1 MLPEQQR
8 ILGYFIEE
16 AGDHLN
22 TIEQGLLNLQAT
34 IEDTEMLNEVFRAA
48 HSVKGG
54 AAMLGLSSIQQIS
67 HRLEDGFK
75 ILKETPVRVD
85 RELESLLLRI
95 FDALQELLDRLQSPG
110 GLTDA
115 AAEQTM
121 AGVEPVFG
129 QLNRHL
135 ELLVDGQV
143 EETDDRS
150 GLQPITNL
158 PITTKPSFG
167 SFDRDDDE
175 ESAAIQ
181 LIFQSD
187 VLARLREM
195 LQLFKQPDSPQTREQ
210 LVQICRLLARAG
222 EQFDLVPWDRLLK
235 AVEQAIANPN
245 NTFSTLASISIK
257 EIKQAQELVLANR
270 SDEIAIGQTLEE
282 LLPTVGEPEL
292 EPDLDVEDLL
302 DIPSEH
308 ADNVSEPE
316 LNFEIEPELDFGDLL
331 DIPSEHTDNASE
343 PELDFGDLL
352 EIPPDPAESEPESE
366 LWEELNNSSDDR
378 VSLLD
383 IDPPVSSTTSKS
395 HHPRGPAVGQEEL
408 NTLADLFED
417 EAPELEVWEDVPDI
431 ISGFELSPPSDD
443 RDSDISDSDFAEFL
457 LDDGDLQPSQPSR
470 SSLEDDFD
478 LFGYDFDGE
487 DAGSAL
493 EEFET
498 PDSKLEQPST
508 PPESE
513 SLVDLLENLEDD
525 GEADLFSAQPP
536 SSAGD
541 RPTDDEQPSDS
552 ASEWDG
558 LWDEEELT
566 TSSSPIQEAK
576 SSEDKMNVDEFD
588 NFFNF
593 DSSDPTPS
601 SSQTH
606 DDLSFD
612 DLFSA
617 DEPPEVSHSPTTE
630 LEDLSTDWFDEETQS
645 EPSNSDDE
653 DPLDFFD
660 GFDLD
665 VSDADDLQDL
675 SAEGQALEELFSDT
689 ESDSPSEPFTLAT
702 DAQSVSDRS
711 EFFGR
716 ELPAKPNP
724 DTTDET
730 LDFDFESDDPSSD
743 SSFESFDDLLGEVS
757 EDLDVS
763 ELFDSDLSVELAQEE
778 SLDFDGL
785 LEEEAGE
792 DPALGE
798 PEEPET
804 PAELVPLELLLSL
817 EPELSGPSV
826 FSNLEAYLDRPSAAP
841 ATFTKSPAPS
851 APVAQ
856 KTESKSDFDDL
867 EKLLEE
873 TDKTGGMTGPT
884 KARGGGEARGRT
896 RRRGSGFEQTMRVPI
911 KQLDNLSNLVGE
923 LVVSRNS
930 LEQDQERLRQ
940 FLDSLLHQVQQLS
953 DVGQRMQDLYERT
966 LLEMALLAS
975 RQNRVKAAQNINAS
989 HNDSQGDAG
998 EFEALEMDRFT
1009 DFHTQAQEIIELIVR
1024 VRESASD
1031 IEFLVAENDQITRQ
1045 LRQTTS
1051 QLQEGLTRSRMV
1063 PFSQTADRLPRGV
1076 RDNAIKFGKQVE
1088 LQIEGRYTLIDKMIL
1103 EHLHDPLTHLVNNA
1117 IAHGIEP
1124 PDTRSISSKTPTGRI
1139 TVSAF
1144 HQGNQTIISVADDG
1158 AGIDAQTVKQKAL
1171 QKALITPEQAEKM
1184 TDLDVYD
1191 LLFLPGFS
1199 TRDKADDLA
1208 GRGVGMDVVN
1218 TKLTEIRG
1226 TVNTDSTLGRG
1237 TTFTIRLPLTLSISK
1252 ALCCISDRAS
1262 IAFPMDGVA
1271 EVLDTFPQSRLSE
1284 DEKGQRCVPWRD
1296 QMVPFQPLQE
1306 LFNYNRHIG
1315 RSRYSGTTST
1325 DDDTI
1330 AVVIVRSGTTY
1341 LAVEVDQVMG
1351 EQEIVIKQLEGPVP
1365 KPMGIAGATVMGDG
1379 RIVPIADVLELID
1392 LSMGRVRREANVS
1405 LWDNGAAPVKPVREK
1420 TEPTVLII
1428 DDSITVRELLSMT
1441 FKKAGYRVEQARD
1454 GQEAWDKLR
1463 SGIPCELVF
1472 CDMEMPRMNG
1482 MELLSR
1488 MNKDSHLSQLPIA
1501 MLTSRTAEKHKQ
1513 MAIELG
1519 ARGYFTKPYLEEVL
1533 LDAAQRMLKGEVL
1546 VTLKSKT

>member
-34 IEDTEMLNEVFRAA
+34 IEDSEMLNEVFRAA

-54 AAMLGLSSIQQIS
+54 AAMLGLGSIQQIA

-75 ILKETPVRVD
+75 LLKENPVRVD
-85 RELESLLLRI
+85 RELESLFLRI
-95 FDALQELLDRLQSPG
+95 FDALQELLDQLQSPT

-115 AAEQTM
+115 AAQQTM
-121 AGVEPVFG
+121 SGVEPVFG
-129 QLNRHL
+129 QLSHHL
-135 ELLVDGQV
+135 EMLLDGQV
-143 EETDDRS
+143 DETTDQS
-150 GLQPITNL
+150 GFEGMTAM
-158 PITTKPSFG
+158 PITTTPTFATQ
-167 SFDRDDDE
+167 DEDDE
-175 ESAAIQ
+175 ESAAMQ

-195 LQLFKQPDSPQTREQ
+195 LQLFKQPDSPQTRDQ

-222 EQFDLVPWDRLLK
+222 EQFDLACWVQLLQ

-270 SDEIAIGQTLEE
+270 GAEIVVGPTLEE
-282 LLPTVGEPEL
+282 LLPTPSEPDL
-292 EPDLDVEDLL
+292 EPDFDLEDLLEMPSENADNFAEPLDLDIEPALDFDDLL
-302 DIPSEH
+302 DIPP
-308 ADNVSEPE
+308 NPV
-316 LNFEIEPELDFGDLL
+316 
-331 DIPSEHTDNASE
+331 
-343 PELDFGDLL
+343 
-352 EIPPDPAESEPESE
+352 ESPQESK
-366 LWEELNNSSDDR
+366 LWEELDNSTSD
-378 VSLLD
+378 LD
-383 IDPPVSSTTSKS
+383 SEIDIEPSISTTNSRS
-395 HHPRGPAVGQEEL
+395 PHPRGPAVGQEEL

-417 EAPELEVWEDVPDI
+417 EAPELEVWEEIPDGLGGFDASP
-431 ISGFELSPPSDD
+431 ISGALDGDMSESDL
-443 RDSDISDSDFAEFL
+443 AEFL
-457 LDDGDLQPSQPSR
+457 DDLPQHSSPPQPSS
-470 SSLEDDFD
+470 EDDFD
-478 LFGYDFDGE
+478 LFGFDFDGE

-493 EEFET
+493 EELDLSE
-498 PDSKLEQPST
+498 PSPERSST
-508 PPESE
+508 PTESE
-513 SLVDLLENLEDD
+513 PLMDFLEGLDD
-525 GEADLFSAQPP
+525 GEDGDLLPDPLPSLNLESIEEEEAPP
-536 SSAGD
+536 EG
-541 RPTDDEQPSDS
+541 EQ
-552 ASEWDG
+552 EWNG
-558 LWDEEELT
+558 LWDENEIAATALEIEDT
-566 TSSSPIQEAK
+566 GESD
-576 SSEDKMNVDEFD
+576 SEIDFDEFFELD
-588 NFFNF
+588 A
-593 DSSDPTPS
+593 SDPTES
-601 SSQTH
+601 VTH
-606 DDLSFD
+606 TDEDLSFD
-612 DLFSA
+612 DLFSSDA
-617 DEPPEVSHSPTTE
+617 PPEASQTPTHE
-630 LEDLSTDWFDEETQS
+630 LEDFPTDLFDRSSELESPSAETEEA
-645 EPSNSDDE
+645 DDS
-653 DPLDFFD
+653 LDFFE

-665 VSDADDLQDL
+665 VSEADAVQDL

-689 ESDSPSEPFTLAT
+689 ESEMVPESFAMSAEEQSDTALSELFGLERSAP
-702 DAQSVSDRS
+702 AQP
-711 EFFGR
+711 E
-716 ELPAKPNP
+716 N
-724 DTTDET
+724 TDEI
-730 LDFDFESDDPSSD
+730 LDFDWEPEPESDGSD
-743 SSFESFDDLLGEVS
+743 ISIDNLLGEVS

-763 ELFDSDLSVELAQEE
+763 ELFDSDLSGELAQEE

-785 LEEEAGE
+785 LEDDQSDASV
-792 DPALGE
+792 LSE
-798 PEEPET
+798 PEEVET
-804 PAELVPLELLLSL
+804 PAEFVPLELLLSL
-817 EPELSGPSV
+817 GPELSGAAV
-826 FSNLEAYLDRPSAAP
+826 FSELEAYLDRPSVSEAAP
-841 ATFTKSPAPS
+841 SQPS
-851 APVAQ
+851 SSTPP
-856 KTESKSDFDDL
+856 KPESNSDFDDL

-873 TDKTGGMTGPT
+873 TEKTAGGMTPPA
-884 KARGGGEARGRT
+884 KSRGGGEARGRN
-896 RRRGSGFEQTMRVPI
+896 RRRGGTFEQTMRVPI

-940 FLDSLLHQVQQLS
+940 FLDNLLHQVQQLS

-975 RQNRVKAAQNINAS
+975 RQSRVKAAQNVPQTNNS
-989 HNDSQGDAG
+989 HGDMG

-1045 LRQTTS
+1045 LRQTTT

-1088 LQIEGRYTLIDKMIL
+1088 LQIEGRDTLIDKMIL

-1117 IAHGIEP
+1117 IAHGIES
-1124 PDTRSISSKTPTGRI
+1124 PDARTTHSKAATGRI

-1158 AGIDAQTVKQKAL
+1158 AGIDAGKVKQKAL
-1171 QKALITPEQAEKM
+1171 QKGLITPEQAEKM

-1252 ALCCISDRAS
+1252 ALCCISERAS

-1271 EVLDTFPQSRLSE
+1271 EVLDTFPQSRLVQ

-1306 LFNYNRHIG
+1306 LFNYNRHLG

-1341 LAVEVDQVMG
+1341 LAVQVDQVMG

-1405 LWDNGAAPVKPVREK
+1405 LWDDGNAPAKPVREK

-1488 MNKDSHLSQLPIA
+1488 MHKDSHLSQLPIA

-1533 LDAAQRMLKGEVL
+1533 LDAAQRMLKGEIL
-1546 VTLKSKT
+1546 VSAKPQTAG

>member
-34 IEDTEMLNEVFRAA
+34 IEDAEMLNEVFRAA

-54 AAMLGLSSIQQIS
+54 AAMLGLGSIQQIA
-67 HRLEDGFK
+67 HRLEDSFK
-75 ILKETPVRVD
+75 LLKENPVRVD
-85 RELESLLLRI
+85 RELESLFLRI
-95 FDALQELLDRLQSPG
+95 FDALQELLDRLQSST

-115 AAEQTM
+115 EAAQTM
-121 AGVEPVFG
+121 SGVEPVFG
-129 QLNRHL
+129 ELSHHL
-135 ELLVDGQV
+135 EMLVDGQGD
-143 EETDDRS
+143 ETMDRS
-150 GLQPITNL
+150 DLQPITAM
-158 PITTKPSFG
+158 PITTTPTFA
-167 SFDRDDDE
+167 FQEDDE
-175 ESAAIQ
+175 ESAAMQ

-195 LQLFKQPDSPQTREQ
+195 LQLFKQPDRPETREQ
-210 LVQICRLLARAG
+210 LGQICRLLARAG
-222 EQFDLVPWDRLLK
+222 EQFDLVSWNELLQ
-235 AVEQAIANPN
+235 AVEGAIANPN

-257 EIKQAQELVLANR
+257 EIKQAQELVLSNR
-270 SDEIAIGQTLEE
+270 SAEIAISPTLEE
-282 LLPTVGEPEL
+282 LLPVAAEPEP
-292 EPDLDVEDLL
+292 EPDFDLGELLEVPAENAEPIAELD
-302 DIPSEH
+302 
-308 ADNVSEPE
+308 
-316 LNFEIEPELDFGDLL
+316 LDFGDFL
-331 DIPSEHTDNASE
+331 DMPADVEASAPDLDSWEDFDDSTDDEASSI
-343 PELDFGDLL
+343 D
-352 EIPPDPAESEPESE
+352 IAPPTPTPKTRA
-366 LWEELNNSSDDR
+366 
-378 VSLLD
+378 
-383 IDPPVSSTTSKS
+383 
-395 HHPRGPAVGQEEL
+395 HHPRGPAVGPEEL

-417 EAPELEVWEDVPDI
+417 DAPELEAWEEDGGEI
-431 ISGFELSPPSDD
+431 ISSFDLSSVAGEGEGEMLE
-443 RDSDISDSDFAEFL
+443 SDFAEFL
-457 LDDGDLQPSQPSR
+457 LDDEEFSR
-470 SSLEDDFD
+470 ESPASSTAEDDFD
-478 LFGYDFDGE
+478 LFGYDFDGDNSGDVSE
-487 DAGSAL
+487 ATHL
-493 EEFET
+493 
-498 PDSKLEQPST
+498 PSGNAAE
-508 PPESE
+508 PIA
-513 SLVDLLENLEDD
+513 DLLEGLDATD
-525 GEADLFSAQPP
+525 ADLFADLTP
-536 SSAGD
+536 SSTENSPPEGQRLPEND
-541 RPTDDEQPSDS
+541 WDE
-552 ASEWDG
+552 
-558 LWDEEELT
+558 LWDEGES
-566 TSSSPIQEAK
+566 TSSATPTQNTPPKTGDI
-576 SSEDKMNVDEFD
+576 DFDEFFD
-588 NFFNF
+588 F
-593 DSSDPTPS
+593 DSSNPASASPAAEEE
-601 SSQTH
+601 
-606 DDLSFD
+606 LSFD

-617 DEPPEVSHSPTTE
+617 ETSPEEANLFDGAIDDVVELGELPETPDLDDLFAEESSPPETPP
-630 LEDLSTDWFDEETQS
+630 EE
-645 EPSNSDDE
+645 PE
-653 DPLDFFD
+653 DPLDFFEA
-660 GFDLD
+660 FDLD
-665 VSDADDLQDL
+665 APDADDLQDL

-689 ESDSPSEPFTLAT
+689 ESSAPSESFTLTESERSDT
-702 DAQSVSDRS
+702 DLS
-711 EFFGR
+711 ELFGL
-716 ELPAKPNP
+716 ELPAEPNLETP
-724 DTTDET
+724 EET
-730 LDFDFESDDPSSD
+730 LDFDLELESTDPDSD
-743 SSFESFDDLLGEVS
+743 GAAESFEDLLADVS
-757 EDLDVS
+757 EDIDTS
-763 ELFDSDLSVELAQEE
+763 ELFGSDLTLDTTEEE
-778 SLDFDGL
+778 SLDFDALLGADDAEDSGL
-785 LEEEAGE
+785 A
-792 DPALGE
+792 E
-798 PEEPET
+798 PEPDEPET
-804 PAELVPLELLLSL
+804 PPELVPLELLLDL
-817 EPELSGPSV
+817 APDLSGASV
-826 FSNLEAYLDRPSAAP
+826 FSQLEAYLDRSAVAPAPAPTKRSAPAAP
-841 ATFTKSPAPS
+841 ATANG
-851 APVAQ
+851 Q
-856 KTESKSDFDDL
+856 SKSDFDDL

-873 TDKTGGMTGPT
+873 TEKAAGGAGGPT
-884 KARGGGEARGRT
+884 KSRGGGERGRG
-896 RRRGSGFEQTMRVPI
+896 RRRGGAFEQTMRVPI

-975 RQNRVKAAQNINAS
+975 RQSRVKAAQNIS
-989 HNDSQGDAG
+989 QNDSHSDER

-1045 LRQTTS
+1045 LRQTTT

-1076 RDNAIKFGKQVE
+1076 RDNAIKFGKQVQ
-1088 LQIEGRYTLIDKMIL
+1088 LQIEGRETLIDKMIL

-1117 IAHGIEP
+1117 IAHGVES
-1124 PDTRSISSKTPTGRI
+1124 PDVRGANGKTPTGQI

-1144 HQGNQTIISVADDG
+1144 HQGNQTIISVSDDG
-1158 AGIDAQTVKQKAL
+1158 AGIDAGKVKNKAL
-1171 QKALITPEQAEKM
+1171 QKGLITPEQAEKM

-1237 TTFTIRLPLTLSISK
+1237 TSFTIRLPLTLSISK
-1252 ALCCISDRAS
+1252 ALCCVSERAS

-1271 EVLDTFPQSRLSE
+1271 EVLDTFPQNRLSE
-1284 DEKGQRCVPWRD
+1284 DSKGQRCVPWRD

-1306 LFNYNRHIG
+1306 LFNYNRHVG
-1315 RSRYSGTTST
+1315 RSRYSATST

-1341 LAVEVDQVMG
+1341 LAVQVDQVMG

-1405 LWDNGAAPVKPVREK
+1405 LWDDGAAERAQPVREK

-1488 MNKDSHLSQLPIA
+1488 MHKDSHLSQLPIA

-1546 VTLKSKT
+1546 VTLKPKS